1 MVIVEVSTTWD
12 DGSKA
17 FSVGDAGDPDGF
29 VAELGAALEST
40 GYKNTDHDEWGD
52 YLRHLAGSHSIFK
65 VYTGAANII
74 ATFVG
79 QGNGGNQGQCIVY
92 IYHQNLK

>member
-1 MVIVEVSTTWD
+1 M
-12 DGSKA
+12 
-17 FSVGDAGDPDGF
+17 
-29 VAELGAALEST
+29 AETKYSSAYHIT
-40 GYKNTDHDEWGD
+40 KHTVN
-52 YLRHLAGSHSIFK
+52 K

-79 QGNGGNQGQCIVY
+79 TGDGGNQGQCIVY